1 MLALAALATISVAS
15 SSFAHDGLQRKDE
28 GIANET
34 PEQLKGVGI
43 DEHIGQNVDL
53 DLKFKDETGAL
64 VPLRNFVGQNGQ
76 AAFLSL
82 AYYSC
87 PSLCSF
93 HLNGLKDAFK
103 EIKKPLGSEFQAIVV
118 SIEPKETP
126 ELASQKKENYIRA
139 YGRPEGAKGWHFL
152 TGDQASI
159 AALAKQVGFNYRW
172 DEDQKQW
179 AHASA
184 AAVLTPTGEIS
195 RYLYGIVFDPK
206 TVRLS
211 AIEAADGKTGTAMD
225 RLILYCFHYNAKSSK
240 YSLML
245 SNIMSGGGALI
256 LVIMA
261 IFLAPFWIRNFRHKT
276 HQKSRAKTQGES

>member
-1 MLALAALATISVAS
+1 MLRRNFFLALMTVATFLIAS
-15 SSFAHDGLQRKDE
+15 ASFANDGLQSKE
-28 GIANET
+28 AGLPNET

-53 DLKFKDETGAL
+53 DLKFKDETGKL
-64 VPLRNFVGQNGQ
+64 ISLRSLVGQNGQ
-76 AAFLSL
+76 AALLSL

-103 EIKKPLGSEFQAIVV
+103 EIKLPLGSEFQAIVV

-126 ELASQKKENYIRA
+126 ELAAEKKANYIMA

-152 TGDQASI
+152 TGDQANI

-172 DEDQKQW
+172 DEEQKQW

-245 SNIMSGGGALI
+245 SNIMSGGGVLI
-256 LVIMA
+256 LLIMA
-261 IFLAPFWIRNFRHKT
+261 VFMLPFWIRNFRK
-276 HQKSRAKTQGES
+276 KSQGES

>member
-1 MLALAALATISVAS
+1 MIFVGVLATTTAV
-15 SSFAHDGLQRKDE
+15 AHDLNVREVPGYE
-28 GIANET
+28 NEV
-34 PEQLKGVGI
+34 PKQLVGVGI
-43 DEHIGQNVDL
+43 TEHMGQTIDL
-53 DLKFKDETGAL
+53 DLKFKDEAGKT
-64 VPLRNFVGQNGQ
+64 VTLRDFVGQNGQ
-76 AAFLSL
+76 AALLSL

-103 EIKKPLGSEFQAIVV
+103 QMKKPLGSEFQAIVV

-126 ELASQKKENYIRA
+126 TLAAAKKATYIQA

-152 TGDQASI
+152 TGDAENI
-159 AALAKQVGFNYRW
+159 TKLAKQIGFNYRW
-172 DEDQKQW
+172 DEEQKQW

-211 AIEAADGKTGTAMD
+211 AIEAADGKTGTVMD
-225 RLILYCFHYNAKSSK
+225 RVILYCFHYNKSSSK
-240 YSLML
+240 YSLMV
-245 SNIMSGGGALI
+245 SNIMTGGGALI
-256 LVIMA
+256 LLVMA
-261 IFLAPFWIRNFRHKT
+261 IFLVPFWIRNRR
-276 HQKSRAKTQGES
+276 KSQGDS

>member
-1 MLALAALATISVAS
+1 MVKRVVAAIVSLAVVLLSAPSA
-15 SSFAHDGLQRKDE
+15 FAHDQFDKEL
-28 GIANET
+28 GIPNET
-34 PEQLKGVGI
+34 PKELIDVGI
-43 DEHIGQNVDL
+43 DEKIGQNVDL
-53 DLKFKDETGAL
+53 DLKFKDEDGKPVSLRQL
-64 VPLRNFVGQNGQ
+64 VGKNGQ
-76 AAFLSL
+76 AAILSL

-103 EIKKPLGSEFQAIVV
+103 GIKKPLGSEFQAIVV

-126 ELASQKKENYIRA
+126 ELAAAKKRNYIKA
-139 YGRPEGAKGWHFL
+139 YGRPEGADGWHFL

-159 AALAKQVGFNYRW
+159 TALAKQVGFKFHW
-172 DEDQKQW
+172 DEKQKQW

-211 AIEAADGKTGTAMD
+211 AIEAADGKTGTIVD
-225 RLILYCFHYNAKSSK
+225 RVILYCFHYNASSSK
-240 YSLML
+240 YSPML
-245 SNIMSGGGALI
+245 SNIMAGGGVLMLI
-256 LVIMA
+256 VMA
-261 IFLAPFWIRNFRHKT
+261 IFIAPFWIGKKRPTEDKGD
-276 HQKSRAKTQGES
+276 S

>member
-1 MLALAALATISVAS
+1 MSTRNLLAALTTFVALAAATPA
-15 SSFAHDGLQRKDE
+15 FAHDGLQGKDDAV
-28 GIANET
+28 ANET
-34 PEQLKGVGI
+34 PEQLKDVGI

-53 DLKFKDETGAL
+53 DLKFKDETGKA
-64 VPLRNFVGQNGQ
+64 VSLRQFVGVNGQ
-76 AAFLSL
+76 AALLSL
-82 AYYSC
+82 AYYNC

-103 EIKKPLGSEFQAIVV
+103 EIKKPLGQEFQAIVV

-126 ELASQKKENYIRA
+126 ELAAAKKANYIKS

-159 AALAKQVGFNYRW
+159 DALAKQVGFKFHW
-172 DEDQKQW
+172 DEEQKQW

-225 RLILYCFHYNAKSSK
+225 RLILYCFHYNAKSNK

-245 SNIMSGGGALI
+245 SNIMSGGGVLI
-256 LVIMA
+256 LIVMG
-261 IFLAPFWIRNFRHKT
+261 IFMAPFWIRNLRRKP
-276 HQKSRAKTQGES
+276 QGES